1 MVTKV
6 IHNHS
11 KHQDNILIQEINTA
25 IILMLE
31 IIIVQQQIKGKD
43 KGLSLIQVTKIVILK
58 TCPKDL
64 TKAKNK
70 HKELTKFLI
79 PVHFVSAVGSMAIF
93 SGDVQ

>member
-11 KHQDNILIQEINTA
+11 KHQDNILTQEINTA

-31 IIIVQQQIKGKD
+31 IIIVQQQIKGMD

-58 TCPKDL
+58 TCPMDQ

-70 HKELTKFLI
+70 QKELTKVVI
-79 PVHFVSAVGSMAIF
+79 PVHFVSAVGNMAIF